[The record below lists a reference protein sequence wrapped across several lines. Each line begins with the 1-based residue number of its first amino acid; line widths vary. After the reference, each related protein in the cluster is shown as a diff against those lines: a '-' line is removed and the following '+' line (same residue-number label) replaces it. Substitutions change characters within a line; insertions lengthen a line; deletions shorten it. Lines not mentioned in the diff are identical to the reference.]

1 MFRARVGLSYIIA
14 GVLSIS
20 GIVLLV
26 KIDDGQFTTARAA
39 EAVPNRALAPQ
50 QDWAAAA
57 PGKVEPLGGEVRIS
71 AAVPGPVKAV
81 LVKVN
86 DHVKSGDLL
95 VRLDDEAT
103 EAKLAAARA
112 DAVIRRRDRDAEKV
126 DAAALNR
133 RKAEDTLFTAE
144 EDLYDSRQEFDKSVA
159 RPREAKAPAADVD
172 AARGA
177 VTAAADKV
185 EREKANVKRLG
196 NEKSALTQ
204 GEAALAAA
212 RAEVA
217 VLRATL
223 DKSRVRAPLDATVL
237 DINAKAGE
245 TVAVGGDT
253 PLITLGNTTRL
264 QVRSE
269 VEERDVRNVRVGQ
282 DAVIKAEAFPG
293 RSFEGKVTTVAP
305 SLGASQLTSRTQ
317 RRPTDIEVLEVTLEI
332 EGTTPLLPGMRVD
345 VFFKA
350 EETSSVNSAMR

>member
-159 RPREAKAPAADVD
+159 RPREAKAQADVD

-204 GEAALAAA
+204 SEAALAAA